1 MNKKTPL
8 TWPTCL
14 NPSYPTA
21 STLVPR
27 NHTSDSLSGWL
38 ALRMK
43 TCMLRRCRPLA
54 LERVVVTGEVVA
66 ATATATATATVAG
79 AARVQGVQGRGYLQQ
94 KQSIWRKH
102 HIREMA
108 GC

>member
-54 LERVVVTGEVVA
+54 LERVVEVVEV
-66 ATATATATATVAG
+66 TG
-79 AARVQGVQGRGYLQQ
+79 AARAVLVQEVQGGYLQQ